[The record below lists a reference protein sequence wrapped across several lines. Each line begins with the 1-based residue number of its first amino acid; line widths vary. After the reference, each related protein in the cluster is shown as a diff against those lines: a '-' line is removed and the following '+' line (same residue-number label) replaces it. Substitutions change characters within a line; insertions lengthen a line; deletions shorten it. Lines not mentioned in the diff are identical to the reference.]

1 MKCQNCN
8 KNEASTFVRRNI
20 NGNVTE
26 MHLCS
31 ECAKE
36 LGLMHD
42 FTVENIFGDTFF
54 GNLLSS
60 GLDSMNILSSV
71 DRCEYCGSTFNDIVK
86 SGLVGCAHCYDKF
99 GDRLDDSISKIH
111 GKTSHIGKTINYT
124 EETDEDGET
133 EAQKAKDEL
142 ARLKDELKTAIS
154 EQRFEDAAVL
164 RDKIKDLDEG
174 N

>member
-31 ECAKE
+31 DCAKE

-124 EETDEDGET
+124 EEDDENSEK

-142 ARLKDELKTAIS
+142 TRLKDELKTAIS

-164 RDKIKDLDEG
+164 RDKIKEIDEG
-174 N
+174 D